1 MTRQSLCE
9 DNNKENDMV
18 SIKNK
23 DGKVIYIV
31 TDDRLIP
38 KNSLVDS
45 NLRGADLTNANLSNL
60 NLEGVS
66 FVEANLTNA
75 NLSGSNLA
83 GAKFVCANL
92 NGVDLSDAHL
102 WSAKF
107 CHANMTNANLSHS
120 NISDADFTDANLTGA
135 ELTGSFPNKANFSS
149 ADLTG
154 VIIYGIEISND
165 DLNEFKL
172 RNLVMEHLC
181 DSWRKNNTFS
191 GKLSDVRDELKKFQ
205 MNINLPQ
212 TEKDKTVNVLAGT
225 FTGEEE

>member
-1 MTRQSLCE
+1 
-9 DNNKENDMV
+9 
-18 SIKNK
+18 
-23 DGKVIYIV
+23 
-31 TDDRLIP
+31 
-38 KNSLVDS
+38 
-45 NLRGADLTNANLSNL
+45 
-60 NLEGVS
+60 
-66 FVEANLTNA
+66 
-75 NLSGSNLA
+75 
-83 GAKFVCANL
+83 
-92 NGVDLSDAHL
+92 
-102 WSAKF
+102 
-107 CHANMTNANLSHS
+107 MTNANLSHS

-135 ELTGSFPNKANFSS
+135 ELTGSFPSKANFSS